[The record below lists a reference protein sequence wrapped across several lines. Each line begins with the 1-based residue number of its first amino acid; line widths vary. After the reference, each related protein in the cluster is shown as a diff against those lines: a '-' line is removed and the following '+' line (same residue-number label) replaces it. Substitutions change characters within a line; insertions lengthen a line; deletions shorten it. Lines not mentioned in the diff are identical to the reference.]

1 MKDKS
6 NRQLIVDALLTCV
19 RVMPHKINLYTH
31 LIAAISVDDF
41 DFATEIIN
49 AVTESIGV
57 TLTRNGDVFAAKNA
71 MRVLGML
78 VGQYGV
84 VTCEAFC

>member
-1 MKDKS
+1 
-6 NRQLIVDALLTCV
+6 
-19 RVMPHKINLYTH
+19 MPHKINLYAH

-57 TLTRNGDVFAAKNA
+57 TLTRNADVFAAKNA

-78 VGQYGV
+78 VGQYAV
-84 VTCEAFC
+84 ITCEAFC